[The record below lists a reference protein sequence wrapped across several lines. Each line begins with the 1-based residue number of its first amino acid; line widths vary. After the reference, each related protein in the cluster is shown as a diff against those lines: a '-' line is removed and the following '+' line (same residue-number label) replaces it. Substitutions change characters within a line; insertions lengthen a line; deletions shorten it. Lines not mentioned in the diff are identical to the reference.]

1 MMSTTNQSPL
11 DALSGLLEERKRYE
25 GWLAHLDSRRGE
37 APPHILDKVRGDYL
51 ARLRSV
57 TEQLRG
63 RASYLESSAAD
74 LGQRIEALR
83 TEEAGHLDTRAETA
97 LRAAVGEFE
106 LEFAR
111 DQISRCDEAVARLRE
126 DREAASTELTKVQDV
141 LAMIHA
147 PEARHT
153 PAGAA
158 PVAPPADPAPVP
170 NQGGFD
176 ELAFLQSVVQPGVAR
191 HIPSESVPAQ
201 IGSPTPAPRDE
212 SSVPTAQMTEAAQGV
227 TTQPALSGARRTAAV
242 PGARESFGGTQT
254 AAAFGPDGMPA
265 FFKDVPAEQVKTLKC
280 QECGTMNYPTEWYCE
295 RCGGELAAM

>member
-1 MMSTTNQSPL
+1 MMSSTNQSPL

-25 GWLAHLDSRRGE
+25 GWLAHLESRHGE

-74 LGQRIEALR
+74 LSQRIEGLR
-83 TEEAGHLDTRAETA
+83 TEESSHLDTRAETA

-111 DQISRCDEAVARLRE
+111 DQIMRCDEAVARLRE
-126 DREAASTELTKVQDV
+126 GREQASAELSKVQDV

-147 PEARHT
+147 PEGHHAHVDS
-153 PAGAA
+153 A
-158 PVAPPADPAPVP
+158 PLAPPSAPAPVP

-191 HIPSESVPAQ
+191 HVPSDSVPAQ
-201 IGSPTPAPRDE
+201 VGSPMAVPRADAP
-212 SSVPTAQMTEAAQGV
+212 VAAAQMTEAAPEGV
-227 TTQPALSGARRTAAV
+227 PQPALSAARR
-242 PGARESFGGTQT
+242 PGARDVFGGAQT
-254 AAAFGPDGMPA
+254 AAAFSPDGMPA